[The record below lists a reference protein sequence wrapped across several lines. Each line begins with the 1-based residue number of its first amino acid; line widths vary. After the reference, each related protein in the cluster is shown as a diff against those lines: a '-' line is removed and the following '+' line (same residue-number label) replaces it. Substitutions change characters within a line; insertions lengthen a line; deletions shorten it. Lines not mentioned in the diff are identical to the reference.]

1 MVAESP
7 FLLSDRPP
15 EVPMRAGLGDRFRY
29 VRGAS
34 GKRYLFSV
42 IGREEL
48 RDFRSAVVMLVQNGG
63 GGLRAL
69 TVTELDPS
77 GRPAHGETWPP
88 IVPRDC
94 RILVHLLA
102 ENSPDRQAVVA
113 DLTALVRPS

>member
-29 VRGAS
+29 VTGAS
-34 GKRYLFSV
+34 GKRYLFTL
-42 IGREEL
+42 IAREEL
-48 RDFRSAVVMLVQNGG
+48 ADFRCAVVMLARRGG
-63 GGLRAL
+63 NGLRAL
-69 TVTELDPS
+69 TVTELDAD
-77 GRPAHGETWPP
+77 GRPTMGEPWPP
-88 IVPRDC
+88 ILPHDC
-94 RILVHLLA
+94 RVLVHLLA